1 MRLVSPGGTVD
12 GVSIRASRWN
22 RLGGVAVAGLLVLT
36 AAACSR
42 TTVSRPPD
50 DASPEQ
56 VVRAYADAVHAGDCG
71 TAGALVADR
80 SQSWCGD
87 VDITALTV
95 TGTTQE
101 RKATESG
108 DGPMIQRVWVD
119 LTTVGADASLPD
131 GERQWSYLLDRTG
144 PNGAWRIYDQGMG

>member
-1 MRLVSPGGTVD
+1 
-12 GVSIRASRWN
+12 
-22 RLGGVAVAGLLVLT
+22 
-36 AAACSR
+36 
-42 TTVSRPPD
+42 
-50 DASPEQ
+50 
-56 VVRAYADAVHAGDCG
+56 VRAYADAVHAGDCG

-80 SQSWCGD
+80 SQSWCGN

-119 LTTVGADASLPD
+119 LTTEGADASLPD

-144 PNGAWRIYDQGMG
+144 PNGAWRIYD